1 VPFRYALV
9 NGWYY
14 NAAPIP
20 SLALLNRI
28 LHDGRGRAVKV
39 LFNALIRVSR
49 NPAAADRAALAD
61 LERQWRDE
69 HLPHYRQLV
78 ATAAA
83 ELDTADPHRLAALV
97 DQLGHEAGIYLWYLA
112 IVGGSAWKMEACLTR
127 FTRRHLRDVLPD
139 RDGGAQVLLRGLPG
153 AEPVTTPHAVQSVDW
168 YHPVAGELPIG
179 AAPAATGRRHAAVA
193 AGRAAAEQ
201 RCRAAVAHKPAL
213 RHRFRH
219 LLSANQ
225 RYTVIREQQARDFT
239 LAWPV
244 LRACARRLGRHLVD
258 LSAIEDADDVFFCSR
273 DELHQCLDGQAI
285 GLARLVP
292 QRRAT
297 WRRQRRLAAP
307 VTLGRAPRPI
317 GDVIQRAVEHARGI
331 TPTGDGVIVGHPAS
345 AGRATG
351 PARIVHGSED
361 FAAFSDGDVL
371 VAKNTAPAWTPL
383 FARAAAVATDSGTLA
398 AHASLI
404 AREYGIPAVVG
415 TGDITH
421 RVRTGQPI
429 TVDGTAGTITV
440 HRG

>member
-1 VPFRYALV
+1 
-9 NGWYY
+9 
-14 NAAPIP
+14 
-20 SLALLNRI
+20 
-28 LHDGRGRAVKV
+28 V